1 MLLKLWTALRGL
13 WKWEWALD
21 YIEIKSNVLSF
32 MTHCVWTVWKVASL
46 RGLWDRARRLWC
58 LFLFHNDWTQLLSSH
73 SLDLSSSESDWNNLP
88 ETRTTGVHP
97 TMKIC
102 LSLFTHHR
110 LFISCCQASKMK
122 EKMHHIK
129 NIPFDFSFKI
139 HIIDLCEKIKG
150 CFSI

>member
-1 MLLKLWTALRGL
+1 MFWASWPTVCGPYGRSLVWEVSGTELDVCGVCCCFIMTEPNCFLLTVLICPLQRATETTYPKQGL
-13 WKWEWALD
+13 QVFTQQWKF
-21 YIEIKSNVLSF
+21 V
-32 MTHCVWTVWKVASL
+32 
-46 RGLWDRARRLWC
+46 C
-58 LFLFHNDWTQLLSSH
+58 LYLL
-73 SLDLSSSESDWNNLP
+73 
-88 ETRTTGVHP
+88 T
-97 TMKIC
+97 II
-102 LSLFTHHR
+102 R